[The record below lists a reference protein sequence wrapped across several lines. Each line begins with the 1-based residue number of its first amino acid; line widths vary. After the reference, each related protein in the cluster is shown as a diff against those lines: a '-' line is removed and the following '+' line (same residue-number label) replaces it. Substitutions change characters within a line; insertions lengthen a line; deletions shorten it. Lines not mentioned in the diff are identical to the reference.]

1 MQIELLTLFFFF
13 NRTDCVT
20 LASRICFKY
29 YFKINIEQF
38 FDVFVLKFFGGS
50 LAVNHFSFVL
60 LFISLSFQFQFSRNA
75 EGSLSKGTLA
85 VSKEISL

>member
-1 MQIELLTLFFFF
+1 MQIELLTLFFF
-13 NRTDCVT
+13 NRTDSVT

-29 YFKINIEQF
+29 YLKINIERF
-38 FDVFVLKFFGGS
+38 LDVFLFKFFRGS

-60 LFISLSFQFQFSRNA
+60 LFIPLSFQFQFSRNA
-75 EGSLSKGTLA
+75 EWSLSKGTLA